1 MKVKIFPPARSL
13 KNLTINSYSLR
24 GAKPVKP
31 AMTGVDTDRV
41 FTLRT
46 VEDTLRI
53 HKFIA
58 ENDVKSAVIAGGGYI
73 GLEMAENLTE
83 KGIRVTIVQRPNQV
97 MAPLDYDMSCQL
109 HGLLRKKGHNLKNSE
124 APSQALKKRTA
135 LSLPP

>member
-1 MKVKIFPPARSL
+1 MRVRHEVMAVDTKEKTVKVK
-13 KNLTINSYSLR
+13 NLSTGEEFEESYDKLILSP

-83 KGIRVTIVQRPNQV
+83 KGISVTIVQRPNQV

-109 HGLLRKKGHNLKNSE
+109 
-124 APSQALKKRTA
+124 
-135 LSLPP
+135 PP

>member
-1 MKVKIFPPARSL
+1 MRVRHEVTSVDTKKKTVKVK
-13 KNLTINSYSLR
+13 NLSTGEEFEESYDKLILSP

-83 KGIRVTIVQRPNQV
+83 KGSASPLCKGQIR
-97 MAPLDYDMSCQL
+97 SW
-109 HGLLRKKGHNLKNSE
+109 LLSTTTW
-124 APSQALKKRTA
+124 PVSFTD
-135 LSLPP
+135 S